1 VLNPIKVF
9 NGSFG
14 GETMWENPNYVTP
27 NAVVLNINLNCL
39 KANTL
44 FLVSP
49 NVELTNRIEV
59 SSEN

>member
-49 NVELTNRIEV
+49 NVELTYRIEV

>member
-1 VLNPIKVF
+1 MLNPIKVF

-49 NVELTNRIEV
+49 NAELTNRIEV

>member
-14 GETMWENPNYVTP
+14 GETMWENTNYVTP

>member
-1 VLNPIKVF
+1 MLNPIKVF

>member
-1 VLNPIKVF
+1 MLNPIKVF

-14 GETMWENPNYVTP
+14 GETIWENPNYVTP